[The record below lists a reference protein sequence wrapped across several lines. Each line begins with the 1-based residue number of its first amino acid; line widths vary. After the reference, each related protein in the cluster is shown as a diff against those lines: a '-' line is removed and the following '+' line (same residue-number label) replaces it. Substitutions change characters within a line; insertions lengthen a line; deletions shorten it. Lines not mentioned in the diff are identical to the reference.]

1 MIAQRMSARVMPTLL
16 GVWGIG
22 ASLFKAFGLAMVK
35 FLTAIVWDVPILA
48 GGAAIVWGIHFI
60 GTGAPI
66 GTIAAW
72 IVGGV
77 LTILFV
83 WLSVKPLR

>member
-35 FLTAIVWDVPILA
+35 FLTAIVWDGNTLEINGHSGRADKLA
-48 GGAAIVWGIHFI
+48 QRCHRQDALQKRIQAG
-60 GTGAPI
+60 
-66 GTIAAW
+66 
-72 IVGGV
+72 
-77 LTILFV
+77 
-83 WLSVKPLR
+83 